1 MDKCIDLS
9 PHHLD
14 RLSVSKPGVGKNF
27 VKILIFIS
35 FRDLGHFWMPLLE
48 CFMHKGYKLFGLVKF
63 PLQTIWT
70 DNISTVNY
78 LDW

>member
-1 MDKCIDLS
+1 
-9 PHHLD
+9 
-14 RLSVSKPGVGKNF
+14 
-27 VKILIFIS
+27 
-35 FRDLGHFWMPLLE
+35 MPLLE